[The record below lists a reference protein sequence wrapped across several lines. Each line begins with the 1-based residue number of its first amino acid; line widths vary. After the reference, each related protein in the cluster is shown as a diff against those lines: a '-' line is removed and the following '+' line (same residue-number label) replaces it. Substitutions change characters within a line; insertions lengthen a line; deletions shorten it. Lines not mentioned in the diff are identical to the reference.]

1 MKWLDYREQLGIGF
15 DDSQKAN
22 MFRNKITALLT
33 TVSSHLTK
41 HDFTPYYVTVGE
53 APPWCNYADFKWV
66 IASITEDSDM
76 RIILIVGKVA
86 F

>member
-22 MFRNKITALLT
+22 MFKNKITALLT

-53 APPWCNYADFKWV
+53 APPCLLHRYYQRGGDRQVYQK
-66 IASITEDSDM
+66 
-76 RIILIVGKVA
+76 R
-86 F
+86 

>member
-41 HDFTPYYVTVGE
+41 HDF
-53 APPWCNYADFKWV
+53 K
-66 IASITEDSDM
+66 
-76 RIILIVGKVA
+76 
-86 F
+86 